1 MHACNWLKR
10 VRSAAIV
17 CFSERHIVEL
27 EVQLGMGDQ
36 RGSFQNI
43 KLVQLEATK
52 KKVKSRLR
60 RRSTCKTSVTR
71 KEDVFAGDG
80 CDSSARC

>member
-10 VRSAAIV
+10 VRSAAVV
-17 CFSERHIVEL
+17 CFFERHIVEL

-43 KLVQLEATK
+43 KLVQLEVT

-60 RRSTCKTSVTR
+60 RRSNRKTSATR
-71 KEDVFAGDG
+71 KGDVFEGDG
-80 CDSSARC
+80 CDCSARC